1 MHQVLAPIPPHRPG
15 EPPMASTVVG
25 LDIGTSAVRAVEI
38 SGRGRSARVRRAGRV
53 DLPPGAV
60 EGGQLRDHVEV
71 ARAVRRLW
79 HEQRFSSKQVRLG
92 VGSGSVLVRPVEL
105 DWMPAQDLRKAMRYL
120 VADLLPVPVDEANI
134 DHVLL
139 GETER
144 DGKRLVRVLLVATAR
159 DGVDDV
165 VRSVQAA
172 GLRPVAADLAPLALV
187 RAAARHTSPDAGT
200 EAVVDVGAEKIS
212 VAVHTRGLPR
222 FVRVIPGVGGATLTR
237 ALVDA
242 TGEDAS
248 VAEQRKR
255 AASLDAPDP
264 VASVVRAAAERL
276 AHEIRDTLRFYAAA
290 DVEHPPDRIVL
301 TGLGAA
307 NPGFTELV
315 AATTGLPAHALP
327 APATGRGRNATGL
340 DHDADLAVS
349 YGLCL
354 GVPA

>member
-1 MHQVLAPIPPHRPG
+1 
-15 EPPMASTVVG
+15 MASTVVG
-25 LDIGTSAVRAVEI
+25 LDIGSSAVRAVEI
-38 SGRGRSARVRRAGRV
+38 TGRGRSARVRKAGRV
-53 DLPPGAV
+53 ELPPGAV
-60 EGGQLRDHVEV
+60 EGGQLREHVEV
-71 ARAVRRLW
+71 TKAVRRLW
-79 HEQRFSSKQVRLG
+79 HEQRFSTKEVRLG

-105 DWMPAQDLRKAMRYL
+105 DWMPAADLRKAMRYL

-144 DGKRLVRVLLVATAR
+144 DGKKMVKVLLVATAR
-159 DGVDDV
+159 DGVDDI
-165 VRSVQAA
+165 VRAVQAA

-187 RAAARHTSPDAGT
+187 RAAARHAAGAEAEAT

-222 FVRVIPGVGGATLTR
+222 FVRVIPGLGGATLT
-237 ALVDA
+237 AAAAEA
-242 TGEDAS
+242 TGEERA

-255 AASLDAPDP
+255 ATAL
-264 VASVVRAAAERL
+264 AAAGAAAGGDQVSYAVRTAAQRL
-276 AHEIRDTLRFYAAA
+276 ANEIRDTLRFYAAT
-290 DVEHPPDRIVL
+290 DPDNPPERISV

-307 NPGFTELV
+307 NDGFVELV
-315 AATTGLPAHALP
+315 GATTGLPTRPLP
-327 APATGRGRNATGL
+327 APVTSRRAKAGH
-340 DHDADLAVS
+340 DHDADLTVS